1 MTTETLSATA
11 AILLSLAFSY
21 LPGLSTAYQGLS
33 SIHKRLVMLA
43 LLVLTA
49 VGAFAIACAGF
60 AAQLGLGVTCDWPGA
75 TGLLRSLIA
84 ALVANQ
90 SAYAISPRQ
99 LQTPSK
105 KAVPMI
111 RRTR

>member
-49 VGAFAIACAGF
+49 VGVLRHRLRRVRRPARAGRD
-60 AAQLGLGVTCDWPGA
+60 L
-75 TGLLRSLIA
+75 
-84 ALVANQ
+84 
-90 SAYAISPRQ
+90 
-99 LQTPSK
+99 
-105 KAVPMI
+105 
-111 RRTR
+111 